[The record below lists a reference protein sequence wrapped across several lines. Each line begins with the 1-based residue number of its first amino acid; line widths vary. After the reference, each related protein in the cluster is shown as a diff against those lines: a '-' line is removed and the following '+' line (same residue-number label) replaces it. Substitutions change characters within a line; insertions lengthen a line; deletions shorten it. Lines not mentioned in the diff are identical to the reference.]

1 MTLFAKYKQTILY
14 LIFGV
19 LSTIVNILTY
29 VFCTRNL
36 NIEFLISNWIAW
48 IVAVLF
54 AYITNK
60 FFVFES
66 KKINIKFLIKELS
79 SFVSCRLLSGI
90 IEMILMYIM
99 ISLMSL
105 NDFIVKIITNVVVVI
120 LNFIFSKL
128 IIFKN
133 K

>member
-29 VFCTRNL
+29 AFCTRNL

>member
-29 VFCTRNL
+29 AFFTRNL

-90 IEMILMYIM
+90 IEMILMYTM

>member
-29 VFCTRNL
+29 AFCTRNL

-60 FFVFES
+60 FLYLKV
-66 KKINIKFLIKELS
+66 KK
-79 SFVSCRLLSGI
+79 
-90 IEMILMYIM
+90 
-99 ISLMSL
+99 
-105 NDFIVKIITNVVVVI
+105 
-120 LNFIFSKL
+120 
-128 IIFKN
+128 
-133 K
+133 